1 MSKYVVVPDGN
12 YKITVQNNGEIT
24 LDTGLNSGQVRI
36 TGNLLVQGTT
46 TTVNSSQVTI
56 KDNII
61 ELNSGETGP
70 GISISSRES
79 GLRIDRGSFVD
90 AFFVFNETI
99 SWTNPITG
107 GLSQGAFVFRNDSDS
122 LVGIRTNSIT
132 TGGGSLFLIN
142 QGTGIVSVSGTV
154 DYEQNVIDDDTLTN
168 KKYVDDAI
176 VEAFAT
182 VLLSQIGDGII
193 TPTTVRASDQ
203 ETTGNPSV
211 VEVNIDDTNVANFY
225 INRFELDKIRIQ
237 GTRIETISSN
247 EDLILAAP
255 GTGVVK
261 IDDTLQLESLPTA
274 GDNTVNPSFPNSGV
288 KIYAKQQDLGQTGI
302 FFANESNT
310 RDELISKNRSLLYSM
325 IF

>member
-61 ELNSGETGP
+61 ELNSGETGS

-237 GTRIETISSN
+237 GTRIETIPSN